1 LVFINVDNGW
11 TPYIL
16 YNYEECCQGNVPER
30 AKGLCVF
37 LLVIVPA
44 EAEILVLCR
53 SSPHDIV
60 VLRQDEA
67 GGFFPRTITSFKKKQ
82 CDREKGG
89 KFRNP
94 PDV

>member
-1 LVFINVDNGW
+1 MLTIVGYHIFFVTMKTTAN
-11 TPYIL
+11 
-16 YNYEECCQGNVPER
+16 GNVPER
-30 AKGLCVF
+30 AKGLRVF

-67 GGFFPRTITSFKKKQ
+67 GGFFPRTISF
-82 CDREKGG
+82 
-89 KFRNP
+89 
-94 PDV
+94 

>member
-1 LVFINVDNGW
+1 MKNAAN
-11 TPYIL
+11 
-16 YNYEECCQGNVPER
+16 GNVPER

-44 EAEILVLCR
+44 EAEIFVLCR

-67 GGFFPRTITSFKKKQ
+67 GGFFPRTIISF
-82 CDREKGG
+82 
-89 KFRNP
+89 
-94 PDV
+94 